1 MSDEMAKA
9 LKEAE
14 AAETEAIKVYEALMA
29 AKQKEVETLNA
40 LIEEKLTRKG
50 ELGVEL
56 AGGLNE
62 LEDTKISLAEDEK
75 FLAELEAGCAT
86 KEEEWAAVCKTR
98 LEELVAL
105 AETIKILNDDD
116 ALELFKKTLP
126 SAASLLQVAESAQ
139 SLRKRALLAISEATE
154 HSRHLGVQPQLDLIG
169 LALKGKSQ
177 GFEKVIGMIDEMVAN
192 LKKEQED
199 DEAKKEYC
207 DKEFDTSEDK
217 KKVLELK
224 LSDSE

>member
-62 LEDTKISLAEDEK
+62 LEDTTTAVAEDEK
-75 FLAELEAGCAT
+75 FLAELKVGCAT
-86 KEEEWAAVCKTR
+86 KEKEWADVCKTR
-98 LEELVAL
+98 QEELVAL

-126 SAASLLQVAESAQ
+126 SAASLLQVAETAQ
-139 SLRKRALLAISEATE
+139 SVRKRALLAIREATE